1 MVTAC
6 SPAAGATGYSSP
18 QGHFATCC
26 HSQHTEVSGRSWTFI
41 KTRSAGG
48 ACAVP
53 VGGRAGRGER
63 RGGGE
68 GQTRGRGTLGRG
80 GGVGTLAA

>member
-48 ACAVP
+48 ACAAP

-63 RGGGE
+63 LGAGGGRRGGGGRE
-68 GQTRGRGTLGRG
+68 GGAEG
-80 GGVGTLAA
+80 

>member
-18 QGHFATCC
+18 QGHFATCR

-41 KTRSAGG
+41 KNIPAGG
-48 ACAVP
+48 ACAAP
-53 VGGRAGRGER
+53 WREGRAGRKAGCRRGR
-63 RGGGE
+63 RGGG
-68 GQTRGRGTLGRG
+68 GRG
-80 GGVGTLAA
+80 GGGAEG